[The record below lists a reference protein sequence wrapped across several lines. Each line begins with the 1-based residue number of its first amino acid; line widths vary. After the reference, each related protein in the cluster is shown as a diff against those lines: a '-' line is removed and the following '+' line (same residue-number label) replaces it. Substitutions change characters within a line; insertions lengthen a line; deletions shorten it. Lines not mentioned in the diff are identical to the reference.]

1 MKVFILFKSKEIIG
15 TETTNLWY
23 EVESYGIT
31 RNKQKKDY
39 NDVSTYPLPL
49 NKEILKNDLEQFMF
63 RSCMEEFHKRK

>member
-31 RNKQKKDY
+31 RNKQKKKIIMMY
-39 NDVSTYPLPL
+39 QLIHYP
-49 NKEILKNDLEQFMF
+49 
-63 RSCMEEFHKRK
+63 